1 MSKYLMWCFWL
12 KIVWDLNKA
21 LVIEGKQTVTDATP
35 ACHILAVVP
44 LIKVEGCK
52 QDMITL
58 LCIKWPDQFFFNKKN

>member
-1 MSKYLMWCFWL
+1 M
-12 KIVWDLNKA
+12 
-21 LVIEGKQTVTDATP
+21 IEGKQIVTDATP

-58 LCIKWPDQFFFNKKN
+58 LCIKWPDQFFF